1 MDVGQAETRQTGDLG
16 AIQISAKAQR
26 DQPPLA
32 LPEFCQR
39 SLELGIDP
47 QPPPQETAPW
57 SPRATH
63 HILRKMLRPR
73 TDIASVMIDEQIAGD
88 RQQPNPCLTAA
99 GIKFLPGS
107 QRLLESLLGEIFDIA
122 REVSR

>member
-26 DQPPLA
+26 DQLPLA

-47 QPPPQETAPW
+47 QPLH
-57 SPRATH
+57 RRRLGGH
-63 HILRKMLRPR
+63 
-73 TDIASVMIDEQIAGD
+73 
-88 RQQPNPCLTAA
+88 
-99 GIKFLPGS
+99 PG
-107 QRLLESLLGEIFDIA
+107 QLITFFE
-122 REVSR
+122 